1 VRGFCAVK
9 PSPKNRSASCLAKP
23 DKTYFKGESNM
34 THSDYLTIIF
44 IAIGFVIPGLV
55 LLLDDSKIHGK

>member
-1 VRGFCAVK
+1 
-9 PSPKNRSASCLAKP
+9 
-23 DKTYFKGESNM
+23 M